1 MAPKKVRCW
10 DTTDPLY
17 IAYHDE
23 EWGIPVHEDLKLFEF
38 LLLEGF
44 QAGVSW
50 ALILRKRENFRRAFD
65 EFDPVKIARYT
76 EEDIE
81 RLMNDKGILR
91 NRLKVR
97 SSVTNAKV
105 FLDIQKEFGT
115 FDRYIWGFVG
125 GKPIK
130 NEFKSFSDMPAKSV
144 ISEAMSKDLKKRG
157 FKFVGPVICYSFMQA
172 MGMVNDH
179 LIGCPRGEYI
189 NKLVDSIHSQDDDP
203 ARARP
208 K

>member
-1 MAPKKVRCW
+1 MTPKKVRCW

-23 EWGIPVHEDLKLFEF
+23 EWGVPVHDDRTLFEF

-50 ALILRKRENFRRAFD
+50 ALILRKRENFRKAFD
-65 EFDPVKIARYT
+65 GFDPIKIARYK
-76 EEDIE
+76 EADIE
-81 RLMNDKGILR
+81 RLMNDEGILR
-91 NRLKVR
+91 NRLKIR
-97 SSVTNAKV
+97 SSVTNAKA

-130 NEFKSFSDMPAKSV
+130 NEFKSFSEIPAKTQV
-144 ISEAMSKDLKKRG
+144 SEAMTTDLKGRG

-172 MGMVNDH
+172 VGMVNDH
-179 LIGCPRGEYI
+179 LVGCITGEKIAKRGNSYFT
-189 NKLVDSIHSQDDDP
+189 
-203 ARARP
+203 RA
-208 K
+208 